1 MTVKRPTRRLSRPGG
16 LRLRDYQR
24 AAVEAADPA
33 TDRALWVSG
42 CGTGK
47 TLMAAAATA
56 KLLGNKPGSVLV
68 LFPTLGLLEQTYRVW
83 RAQFPHRFEALAV
96 CSEKIGNEI
105 DEEDIGSDELTV
117 PSTTSPE
124 QLAQWLVDT
133 PGSGWCSRPINRW
146 G

>member
-33 TDRALWVSG
+33 ADRALWVSG

-83 RAQFPHRFEALAV
+83 RAQFP
-96 CSEKIGNEI
+96 
-105 DEEDIGSDELTV
+105 
-117 PSTTSPE
+117 P
-124 QLAQWLVDT
+124 Q
-133 PGSGWCSRPINRW
+133 
-146 G
+146 